1 MSTPEREGTDQPER
15 RPGGDGPQS
24 PGHAA
29 AAGSPGGPQSPAGP
43 QSPVGPQPTDSPQS
57 PAEPQSPPGP
67 QWPGASQSPVAPPA
81 SPQSPGPAGA
91 PGYSGPVP
99 PGGWGQ
105 PVARPSAL
113 PAGVQ
118 LASWGSRVGATLLDA
133 LVLTVAMLVLIA
145 PGVLV
150 LSLTDITALGVVLT
164 IVGAVAALVVALLYA
179 AYFMKRPGTQNGQT
193 LGKQW
198 VGIRVVFVDGKQ
210 FGWGQGLLREIV
222 IKQILVGVASS
233 LASLVTFFLLGLG
246 GFVPYLLDYLWP
258 LWDDENRAI
267 HDMIVNTRVIR
278 A

>member
-15 RPGGDGPQS
+15 RPSGDGPLS
-24 PGHAA
+24 PGQAA

-43 QSPVGPQPTDSPQS
+43 QSPVGPHPTDSPQS
-57 PAEPQSPPGP
+57 PAEPQSPPG
-67 QWPGASQSPVAPPA
+67 AQSPRAPLSGCATRFTAVARA
-81 SPQSPGPAGA
+81 NGRSGVLGA
-91 PGYSGPVP
+91 RAA
-99 PGGWGQ
+99 GGWGQ
-105 PVARPSAL
+105 SVARPSAL

-164 IVGAVAALVVALLYA
+164 ILGAVAALVVALLYA

-198 VGIRVVFVDGKQ
+198 VGIRVVFDDGKQ
-210 FGWGQGLLREIV
+210 FGWGRGLLRETV
-222 IKQILVGVASS
+222 IKQILLGVASS
-233 LASLVTFFLLGLG
+233 LASAVTFFLLGLG
-246 GFVPYLLDYLWP
+246 GFVPSLLDYLWP
-258 LWDDENRAI
+258 LWDDENRAV

>member
-1 MSTPEREGTDQPER
+1 VSTPEREGTDQPER
-15 RPGGDGPQS
+15 RSGGDGPQS
-24 PGHAA
+24 PGQAA

-43 QSPVGPQPTDSPQS
+43 QSPVGPHPTD
-57 PAEPQSPPGP
+57 
-67 QWPGASQSPVAPPA
+67 

-105 PVARPSAL
+105 PVARPSVL

-118 LASWGSRVGATLLDA
+118 LASWGSRVGATVLDA

-164 IVGAVAALVVALLYA
+164 ILGAVAALVVALLYA

-267 HDMIVNTRVIR
+267 HDMVVNTRVIR

>member
-1 MSTPEREGTDQPER
+1 MTTQPPERGNA
-15 RPGGDGPQS
+15 PQE
-24 PGHAA
+24 
-29 AAGSPGGPQSPAGP
+29 GGPQSPAGP
-43 QSPVGPQPTDSPQS
+43 QL
-57 PAEPQSPPGP
+57 
-67 QWPGASQSPVAPPA
+67 PGAPQFPGGPPA
-81 SPQSPGPAGA
+81 SPQSPEPGNP

-99 PGGWGQ
+99 PGGWSQ
-105 PVARPSAL
+105 PVARPSGL
-113 PAGVQ
+113 PPGVQ

-133 LVLTVAMLVLIA
+133 LVLTLAMLVLLA
-145 PGVLV
+145 PGILV

-164 IVGAVAALVVALLYA
+164 ILTAVAALVLALLYA

-233 LASLVTFFLLGLG
+233 LASVVTFFLLGLG

-258 LWDDENRAI
+258 LWDDENRAV